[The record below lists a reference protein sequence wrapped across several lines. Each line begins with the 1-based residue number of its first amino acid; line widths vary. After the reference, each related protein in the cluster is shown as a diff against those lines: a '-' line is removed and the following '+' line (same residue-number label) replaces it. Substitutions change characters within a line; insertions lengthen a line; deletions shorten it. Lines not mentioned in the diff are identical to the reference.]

1 MKKEKIYPDSG
12 VELSPFILKNYDKV
26 MNIGSFGLYK
36 GFIHKAIRQM
46 EIQPDDAILD
56 MGCGTGRNAEL
67 MLDYLSEKGSVTG
80 IDLSEIMGVQF
91 NERFKNDKRATFI
104 QSRID
109 QEFDLNK
116 KFDKVFIS
124 FVIHGFPHE
133 IRQTVI
139 RNARNHL
146 KPDGAFIIL
155 DFGEFK
161 LDEIPAFHR
170 FIFKTIECK
179 YAFDYVE
186 RDWKEILKTFGFSDF
201 KEEHYFKKYVRLLKA
216 KIPRPEGRGN

>member
-1 MKKEKIYPDSG
+1 MKREKIYPDSG

-26 MNIGSFGLYK
+26 MNMASFGLYQ

-46 EIQPDDAILD
+46 DIQPDDAILD
-56 MGCGTGRNAEL
+56 MGCGTGRNAEH
-67 MLDYLSEKGSVTG
+67 MLDYLGEKGTITG
-80 IDLSEIMGVQF
+80 MDISEIMGEQF

-133 IRQTVI
+133 VRKTVI
-139 RNARNHL
+139 ENARNHL
-146 KPDGAFIIL
+146 KPGGKFIIL

-161 LDEIPAFHR
+161 MDEMPAFHR

-186 RDWKEILKTFGFSDF
+186 RDWKEILKSFGFDGF
-201 KEEHYFKKYVRLLKA
+201 EEDLYFKNYARLLKA
-216 KIPRPEGRGN
+216 QKN

>member
-1 MKKEKIYPDSG
+1 MKREKIYPDSG

-26 MNIGSFGLYK
+26 MNMASFGLYQ

-46 EIQPDDAILD
+46 DIQPDDEILD
-56 MGCGTGRNAEL
+56 MGCGTGRNDEL
-67 MLDYLSEKGSVTG
+67 MMKYLGDKGSVTG
-80 IDLSEIMGVQF
+80 MDISEIMGEQF
-91 NERFKNDKRATFI
+91 NERFKNDKRASFI
-104 QSRID
+104 QGRID
-109 QEFDLNK
+109 QEFDLHK

-133 IRQTVI
+133 VRETVI
-139 RNARNHL
+139 ENAWNHL
-146 KPDGAFIIL
+146 KPGGEFIIL

-170 FIFKTIECK
+170 FVFKTIECK

-186 RDWKEILKTFGFSDF
+186 RDWKEILKSFGFDRF
-201 KEEHYFKKYVRLLKA
+201 QEYLYFKKYTRLLKA
-216 KIPRPEGRGN
+216 EKS